1 MKQPW
6 GYEGSPWKNSTAFF
20 TYLRGCLRKCWSN
33 NPIKHNLIKK
43 KRKQIPN
50 PNPKGKKPTVFGFDC
65 EMCGGEFPMSLCQV
79 DHKTP
84 AGQLNKTEDIQG
96 FVERL
101 LYVTEED
108 LRLVCKDCN
117 SALAYSDKHGVSF
130 KDAQIEKLAIDLV
143 KKKMDKAWLKAK
155 GVTPQS
161 SAEKRRIQIVE
172 LLQEEKENGTKS

>member
-1 MKQPW
+1 M
-6 GYEGSPWKNSTAFF
+6 A
-20 TYLRGCLRKCWSN
+20 
-33 NPIKHNLIKK
+33 
-43 KRKQIPN
+43 
-50 PNPKGKKPTVFGFDC
+50 
-65 EMCGGEFPMSLCQV
+65 LCQV
-79 DHKTP
+79 DHKNP

-117 SALAYSDKHGVSF
+117 SALAYADKHGVSF

-172 LLQEEKENGTKS
+172 LLKEDKNSES

>member
-1 MKQPW
+1 
-6 GYEGSPWKNSTAFF
+6 
-20 TYLRGCLRKCWSN
+20 
-33 NPIKHNLIKK
+33 
-43 KRKQIPN
+43 
-50 PNPKGKKPTVFGFDC
+50 
-65 EMCGGEFPMSLCQV
+65 MSLCQV

-143 KKKMDKAWLKAK
+143 KKKMDRDWLDAH
-155 GVTPQS
+155 GIPPQS

-172 LLQEEKENGTKS
+172 LLKEEKKDD